1 MSEPTITDETFEEEW
16 EDELPAR
23 PRRRL
28 RPVTVVLAAV
38 LVAAGGFVA
47 GALVQKHEGGGTAA
61 AATGRGAGGGFAASA
76 GARRAGAGGGA
87 GAGGAAAAGGAAGAG
102 ATVGQVSVVD
112 GSTLYVTGA
121 QGNTVRVRP
130 APGATV
136 TRTVRSSAR
145 SIRPGE
151 TVVVQGTTTRSG
163 AISATSIRATAAGL
177 GFGGFGGGGGAGGS
191 GRGGAGGAVD
201 QLFGAGSGG

>member
-61 AATGRGAGGGFAASA
+61 AATGRGAGGGFAALA

-87 GAGGAAAAGGAAGAG
+87 GAGGAAGAG

-136 TRTVRSSAR
+136 TRTVRSSVR

-177 GFGGFGGGGGAGGS
+177 GFGGFGGGGSGGS

>member
-1 MSEPTITDETFEEEW
+1 MSEPTISDETFEEEW

-28 RPVTVVLAAV
+28 RPVTVALAAV

-61 AATGRGAGGGFAASA
+61 AATGRGAGGGFAALA

-87 GAGGAAAAGGAAGAG
+87 GAGGAAGAG

-177 GFGGFGGGGGAGGS
+177 GFGGFGGGGSGGS

>member
-61 AATGRGAGGGFAASA
+61 AATGRGAGGGFAALA

-87 GAGGAAAAGGAAGAG
+87 GAGGAGAAGAG

-136 TRTVRSSAR
+136 TRTVRSSVR

-177 GFGGFGGGGGAGGS
+177 GFGGFGGGGSGGS

>member
-61 AATGRGAGGGFAASA
+61 AATGRGAGGGFAALA

-87 GAGGAAAAGGAAGAG
+87 GAGGAAGAG

-112 GSTLYVTGA
+112 GSTRYVTGA

-163 AISATSIRATAAGL
+163 AISATSIRATAAGV
-177 GFGGFGGGGGAGGS
+177 GFGGFGGGGSGGS

>member
-1 MSEPTITDETFEEEW
+1 
-16 EDELPAR
+16 
-23 PRRRL
+23 
-28 RPVTVVLAAV
+28 
-38 LVAAGGFVA
+38 
-47 GALVQKHEGGGTAA
+47 
-61 AATGRGAGGGFAASA
+61 
-76 GARRAGAGGGA
+76 
-87 GAGGAAAAGGAAGAG
+87 
-102 ATVGQVSVVD
+102 
-112 GSTLYVTGA
+112 
-121 QGNTVRVRP
+121 VRP

-177 GFGGFGGGGGAGGS
+177 GFGGFGGGGSGGS
-191 GRGGAGGAVD
+191 DRGGAGGAVD